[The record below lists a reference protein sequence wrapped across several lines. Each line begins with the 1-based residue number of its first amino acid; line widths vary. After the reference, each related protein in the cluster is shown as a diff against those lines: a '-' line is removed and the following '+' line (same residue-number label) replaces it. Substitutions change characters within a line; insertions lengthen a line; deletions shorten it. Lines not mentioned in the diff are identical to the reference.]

1 MGKRAGEGKRVTVSV
16 AEAVKVRWRGSA
28 VRAAMREATGLED
41 AAIEAA
47 LARTE
52 TEQALAEYAQV
63 MVRESLVP
71 VLEAAIARAQ
81 KENTAA
87 RTLLELAEAGRLV
100 GLKKPEGPT
109 PEEEV
114 SAFERAILGNLR
126 ELLRDGEKQKRN
138 TEEHREGQRNTEE
151 A

>member
-1 MGKRAGEGKRVTVSV
+1 
-16 AEAVKVRWRGSA
+16 
-28 VRAAMREATGLED
+28 MREATGLED

-47 LARTE
+47 LAKPE
-52 TEQALAEYAQV
+52 TERALAEYAQV
-63 MVRESLVP
+63 MVREALVP

-109 PEEEV
+109 AEEEV

-126 ELLRDGEKQKRN
+126 ELLRDGEKQKLN
-138 TEEHREGQRNTEE
+138 TETHREAQSGTEE
-151 A
+151 E

>member
-1 MGKRAGEGKRVTVSV
+1 LRVGL
-16 AEAVKVRWRGSA
+16 ADALKLRWRGSA

-47 LARTE
+47 LARPE

-63 MVRESLVP
+63 MVRESLVG

-100 GLKKPEGPT
+100 GLKKPEEPT
-109 PEEEV
+109 PEQEV

-126 ELLRDGEKQKRN
+126 ELLRN
-138 TEEHREGQRNTEE
+138 EGQKITAEDAE
-151 A
+151 SAEG